1 MPSICDSICGVNPL
15 FIASVRPVAGTRP
28 ASTSV
33 RKPVNRPVSALLGE
47 AVCAVAGWSATAE
60 RAGTST
66 ATNSTDKMARFLST
80 FTRTLL
86 CALGCAVILNAETS
100 FARAQATPPLPPDA
114 AQTSPPE
121 TLQQIFNIAFR
132 RWQTYP
138 VPPYAIWT
146 ATWHVTETPMG
157 YYTGSAS
164 NVEVHRYAV
173 RLADGMENVSDPAP
187 NGKLPPAMIAPEFL
201 GPFAFTTRSSV
212 HVPPRGN
219 GVTMLPDVAGLKTIA
234 TVVAIAQPAYT
245 IGNTA
250 GTPPIEQIDGHEAYH
265 LQLHPRSDPEKHNLR
280 DLWIDVQ
287 THDLW
292 KAHFA
297 GTYRPTPKAPVS
309 PTEVTV
315 YFRDVVGCW
324 VVTRAVW
331 TYQNPP
337 ILFEFDVQNDEIGL
351 PARLPDWLFDEAA
364 YRKHQL
370 AGEPDYLGIVLD
382 GLRRRH

>member
-1 MPSICDSICGVNPL
+1 
-15 FIASVRPVAGTRP
+15 
-28 ASTSV
+28 
-33 RKPVNRPVSALLGE
+33 
-47 AVCAVAGWSATAE
+47 
-60 RAGTST
+60 
-66 ATNSTDKMARFLST
+66 
-80 FTRTLL
+80 
-86 CALGCAVILNAETS
+86 
-100 FARAQATPPLPPDA
+100 
-114 AQTSPPE
+114 
-121 TLQQIFNIAFR
+121 
-132 RWQTYP
+132 
-138 VPPYAIWT
+138 
-146 ATWHVTETPMG
+146 MG

-212 HVPPRGN
+212 HVAPRGN

-245 IGNTA
+245 IGSTED
-250 GTPPIEQIDGHEAYH
+250 TPPIEQIDGHEAYH
-265 LQLHPRSDPEKHNLR
+265 LRLHPRSDPEKHNLR

-292 KAHFA
+292 KAHFV
-297 GTYRPTPKAPVS
+297 GTYRPTPRAPVS
-309 PTEVTV
+309 PTEVTA
-315 YFRDVVGCW
+315 YFRDVLGCW

-337 ILFEFDVQNDEIGL
+337 VLFEFDVQNDEIGL
-351 PARLPDWLFDEAA
+351 PATLPDWLFDEAA

-382 GLRRRH
+382 GLRGRH